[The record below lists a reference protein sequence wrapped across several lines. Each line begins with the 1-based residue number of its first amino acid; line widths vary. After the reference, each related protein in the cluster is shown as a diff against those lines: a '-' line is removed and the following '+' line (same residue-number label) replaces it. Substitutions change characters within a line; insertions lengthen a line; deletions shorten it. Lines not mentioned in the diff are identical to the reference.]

1 MKATFKVTF
10 LLQKGKLKASGKAPI
25 VTRIIVNGEMV
36 HFSTQQEIEPDRW
49 DAKGNRTLGLRAEER
64 TINRILDE
72 IKASL
77 HRYYYDCQASG
88 ESVSALKLKNKLCST
103 EEKPIKSTMELF
115 DKFITEYAELV
126 KAKGYGKEALLR
138 YKICKNRV
146 QEFLKKE
153 MHADDIPVESINKRL
168 LDKFYL
174 WNRTVYKIGNNT
186 AIHFMHKFSTVYKM
200 ALDYGWVSGN
210 PFHMLKLRKDKTER
224 AYLTIDELE
233 RLANKEF
240 SSERLERMRDIFL
253 FCCYT
258 GLAYID
264 VKTLTTENL
273 VQKADGKWWLVTK
286 RTKTEVPVNVPLLE
300 VPMRL
305 IKKYEPLRK
314 GNLVFPV
321 YSNQKSNDYLK
332 EIATLCDIHK
342 DVTFHVARP
351 VLESDN
357 TKVEVKTV
365 VNTVTDTA
373 YIELP
378 VIVEKVAT
386 LDTASVLEN
395 KYAKSEASVS
405 DGVLHHSLQT
415 KPVRE
420 PVKVERVEVVRDSL
434 VYRDRVQTVTV
445 EVEKELTWWQDL
457 KLKVGGMALLA
468 IALLVAYFLITHIIN
483 LKFFKL

>member
-1 MKATFKVTF
+1 M
-10 LLQKGKLKASGKAPI
+10 Q
-25 VTRIIVNGEMV
+25 
-36 HFSTQQEIEPDRW
+36 
-49 DAKGNRTLGLRAEER
+49 
-64 TINRILDE
+64 
-72 IKASL
+72 
-77 HRYYYDCQASG
+77 
-88 ESVSALKLKNKLCST
+88 
-103 EEKPIKSTMELF
+103 
-115 DKFITEYAELV
+115 
-126 KAKGYGKEALLR
+126 AKGYGKEALIR

-273 VQKADGKWWLVTK
+273 VQKADGKWWIVTK

-332 EIATLCDIHK
+332 EIAALCDIHK
-342 DVTFHVARP
+342 DVTFHVARH
-351 VLESDN
+351 
-357 TKVEVKTV
+357 TFAT
-365 VNTVTDTA
+365 TVT
-373 YIELP
+373 
-378 VIVEKVAT
+378 
-386 LDTASVLEN
+386 LEN
-395 KYAKSEASVS
+395 GVPIESVS
-405 DGVLHHSLQT
+405 KMLGHT
-415 KPVRE
+415 N
-420 PVKVERVEVVRDSL
+420 
-434 VYRDRVQTVTV
+434 VQTT
-445 EVEKELTWWQDL
+445 QIY
-457 KLKVGGMALLA
+457 AR
-468 IALLVAYFLITHIIN
+468 ITERKIN
-483 LKFFKL
+483 LDMDQLSKKLDPQADVYKMPESEYRARKSRKLRRELQEFALANGVPMMN

>member
-1 MKATFKVTF
+1 M
-10 LLQKGKLKASGKAPI
+10 Q
-25 VTRIIVNGEMV
+25 
-36 HFSTQQEIEPDRW
+36 
-49 DAKGNRTLGLRAEER
+49 
-64 TINRILDE
+64 
-72 IKASL
+72 
-77 HRYYYDCQASG
+77 
-88 ESVSALKLKNKLCST
+88 
-103 EEKPIKSTMELF
+103 
-115 DKFITEYAELV
+115 
-126 KAKGYGKEALLR
+126 AKGYGKEALIR

-153 MHADDIPVESINKRL
+153 MHADVIPVESINKRL

-273 VQKADGKWWLVTK
+273 VQKADGKWWIVTK

-314 GNLVFPV
+314 GTWYFRCTQTRRVTTISRRLRP
-321 YSNQKSNDYLK
+321 S
-332 EIATLCDIHK
+332 ATS
-342 DVTFHVARP
+342 TR
-351 VLESDN
+351 
-357 TKVEVKTV
+357 T
-365 VNTVTDTA
+365 
-373 YIELP
+373 
-378 VIVEKVAT
+378 
-386 LDTASVLEN
+386 
-395 KYAKSEASVS
+395 
-405 DGVLHHSLQT
+405 
-415 KPVRE
+415 
-420 PVKVERVEVVRDSL
+420 
-434 VYRDRVQTVTV
+434 
-445 EVEKELTWWQDL
+445 
-457 KLKVGGMALLA
+457 
-468 IALLVAYFLITHIIN
+468 
-483 LKFFKL
+483 